1 MNQYVFIIFLYQLTD
16 LKHLKSEW
24 TSLESRVSACQQR
37 VNDLIDLQLCSDG
50 VKSAIADED
59 YEQAAAHLHRFLS
72 MDEGKE
78 AVQCGFVDCIVI

>member
-1 MNQYVFIIFLYQLTD
+1 M
-16 LKHLKSEW
+16 
-24 TSLESRVSACQQR
+24 
-37 VNDLIDLQLCSDG
+37 NDLIDLQLCSDG

-78 AVQCGFVDCIVI
+78 ADQCGFVHCIVIYGNGGTNSTQIICEHGNFKHH